1 MLMKNSLL
9 IALICLALN
18 TSAQKNDD
26 VQITVPVK
34 SVILYLD
41 GAEVTQSKAINL
53 NAGRTLVT
61 FVGLS
66 SKLIP
71 KSIQVNVRC

>member
-1 MLMKNSLL
+1 MKNSLL

-41 GAEVTQSKAINL
+41 GAEVTQSKAIN
-53 NAGRTLVT
+53 
-61 FVGLS
+61 
-66 SKLIP
+66 
-71 KSIQVNVRC
+71 